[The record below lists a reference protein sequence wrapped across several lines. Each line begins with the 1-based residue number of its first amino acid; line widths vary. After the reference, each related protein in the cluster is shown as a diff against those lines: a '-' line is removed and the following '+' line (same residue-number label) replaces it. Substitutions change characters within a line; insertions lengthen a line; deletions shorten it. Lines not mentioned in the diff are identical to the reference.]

1 VDSIDVG
8 GAAKMSVCQIC
19 AHEKSREINHM
30 LLRGAMVT
38 VTAKRFAVPLQPLA
52 RHRRLHLRF
61 RLRSSGKSN
70 LPETFESKLASLS
83 ADLQRL
89 QLEAECSKGVANI
102 DAALRVLK
110 ARQNLLEFEAKLA
123 GKLIDGPGTS
133 VTVNTGNPQPQ
144 QPTPSP
150 EEMAQ
155 MARDY
160 LQSYENERQ
169 LFPGEIIDA
178 KPVE

>member
-1 VDSIDVG
+1 LSSG
-8 GAAKMSVCQIC
+8 KRGKLAVCQIC
-19 AHEKSREINHM
+19 SHEKNREINFA
-30 LLRGAMVT
+30 LLRGAMAT
-38 VTAKRFAVPLQPLA
+38 VTAKKFSVPVQTLC
-52 RHRRLHLRF
+52 RHRRLHLHL
-61 RLRSSGKSN
+61 RLRSSQGKSRQPST
-70 LPETFESKLASLS
+70 LEEKLAAID

-110 ARQNLLEFEAKLA
+110 ARRELIELSAKLSGRLLSDGA
-123 GKLIDGPGTS
+123 GTT
-133 VTVNTGNPQPQ
+133 VTVNTGAAQPQ
-144 QPTPSP
+144 QPQPSP

-178 KPVE
+178 KPIE